1 MISHKNIFK
10 IGKYKRTKLNKIK
23 KRDILNIYFFM
34 QRLRICEESLENEYH
49 PADEMRCPV
58 HFCVGQEAVPAVLSQ
73 VIKKKDYLFPYRSHG
88 YYLAKKSPMKKLF
101 AEL

>member
-34 QRLRICEESLENEYH
+34 QRLRICKSLENEYH

-58 HFCVGQEAVPAVLSQ
+58 HFCVGARGCSSRIVSSY
-73 VIKKKDYLFPYRSHG
+73 KKKIICFHITEHMVIFCQR
-88 YYLAKKSPMKKLF
+88 
-101 AEL
+101 E